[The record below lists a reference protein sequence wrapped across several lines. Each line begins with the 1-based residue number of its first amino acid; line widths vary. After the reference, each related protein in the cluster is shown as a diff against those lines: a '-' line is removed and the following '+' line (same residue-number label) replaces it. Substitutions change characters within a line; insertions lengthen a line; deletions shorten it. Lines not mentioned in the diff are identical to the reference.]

1 MTFEIMTRM
10 VAGEATEGKKFKDLI
25 NEMMPLLGA
34 SNQGDF
40 VPLIRLFDFKGVVKR
55 MKDIGKR
62 GDSFVQGIVD
72 EIRSGKHGRGNNM
85 VQHLLT
91 LQKSQPEYYSDV
103 IIKGL
108 IQVITQLYNFI
119 VFF

>member
-1 MTFEIMTRM
+1 
-10 VAGEATEGKKFKDLI
+10 
-25 NEMMPLLGA
+25 
-34 SNQGDF
+34 
-40 VPLIRLFDFKGVVKR
+40 

-119 VFF
+119 VFFLRFDRRNN